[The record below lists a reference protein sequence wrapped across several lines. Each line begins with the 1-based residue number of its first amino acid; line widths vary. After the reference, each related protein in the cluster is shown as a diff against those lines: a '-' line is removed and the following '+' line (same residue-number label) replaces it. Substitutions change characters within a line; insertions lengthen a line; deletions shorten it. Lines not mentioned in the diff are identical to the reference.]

1 MRGAFLLAFAVSSLV
16 CFSACTEPLTDEQWL
31 KSEEDVQ
38 TLAEV
43 TTLVCTQ

>member
-1 MRGAFLLAFAVSSLV
+1 MRGAFLLTFVVFSLV
-16 CFSACTEPLTDEQWL
+16 CLTACVEPLTDEQWL

-43 TTLVCTQ
+43 TILACTQ